1 MSALVNPD
9 DIHRRRAM
17 DQRECDLAVR
27 KHELF
32 VLGRAGG
39 QRANFSYRNLTG
51 LNLACKNLSE
61 ADFTG
66 AIMVECD
73 LSGTNLQRALLFC
86 ANLTKAKMVR
96 ANLTRADMRGAVL
109 KGADLTAAELFNA
122 DLREGAIFTK
132 RMASDLQGVTVDT
145 DPTDMSRAKMVN
157 ANLSQANM
165 SGAVAMMVDF
175 TDAILKGANLAK
187 ANLKNAT
194 LEGADLEGADLS
206 RADLRGAILRNANLY
221 GATMIAADRTGC
233 DETGALTDLPRG
245 KPMTMLKESLHTL
258 VRDHGAWIETGGA
271 SGHLLDISGFD
282 LRDIEWPDHVLLT
295 SMKAKDACI
304 AHAKFSGAWLQ
315 ASLFE
320 GADLRGADF
329 RTSDLRGANLKGANL
344 VRANFE
350 SCNLA
355 PMVVASGK
363 SLVTRLDGAIL
374 RHARFQ
380 RCQLVQTSFRNA
392 DLRWAT
398 IVDSDTSGGDFE
410 GAVGLQLLA
419 RVDHPPPEPPKG

>member
-1 MSALVNPD
+1 MPK
-9 DIHRRRAM
+9 RA
-17 DQRECDLAVR
+17 
-27 KHELF
+27 
-32 VLGRAGG
+32 
-39 QRANFSYRNLTG
+39 S
-51 LNLACKNLSE
+51 
-61 ADFTG
+61 
-66 AIMVECD
+66 
-73 LSGTNLQRALLFC
+73 
-86 ANLTKAKMVR
+86 
-96 ANLTRADMRGAVL
+96 LTRDARRWKAGHSVS
-109 KGADLTAAELFNA
+109 G
-122 DLREGAIFTK
+122 
-132 RMASDLQGVTVDT
+132 
-145 DPTDMSRAKMVN
+145 
-157 ANLSQANM
+157 ANM

-245 KPMTMLKESLHTL
+245 KPMTMLRESLHTL
-258 VRDHGAWIETGGA
+258 VRDHGTWIETGGA

-282 LRDIEWPDHVLLT
+282 LRDVEWPDHVLLT

-329 RTSDLRGANLKGANL
+329 RT
-344 VRANFE
+344 
-350 SCNLA
+350 
-355 PMVVASGK
+355 
-363 SLVTRLDGAIL
+363 
-374 RHARFQ
+374 
-380 RCQLVQTSFRNA
+380 A

-398 IVDSDTSGGDFE
+398 IVDCDTTGGDFE
-410 GAVGLQLLA
+410 GAIGLQLLA
-419 RVDHPPPEPPKG
+419 RVDQPLPDPPKV

>member
-27 KHELF
+27 RHELF

-39 QRANFSYRNLTG
+39 QRANFAYRNLTG

-86 ANLTKAKMVR
+86 ANLTKAKLVR

-122 DLREGAIFTK
+122 DLREGAIYTK
-132 RMASDLQGVTVDT
+132 RMASDLQGVAVDT
-145 DPTDMSRAKMVN
+145 DPSDMSRAKMVN
-157 ANLSQANM
+157 ANLTQANM
-165 SGAVAMMVDF
+165 AGAVAMMVDF

-206 RADLRGAILRNANLY
+206 RADLRGAVLRNANLY

-245 KPMTMLKESLHTL
+245 KPMTMLRESLHTL
-258 VRDHGAWIETGGA
+258 VRDHGTWIESGGA

-282 LRDIEWPDHVLLT
+282 LRDVEWPDHVLLT

-304 AHAKFSGAWLQ
+304 AHAKFNGAWLQ

-320 GADLRGADF
+320 GADMRGADF
-329 RTSDLRGANLKGANL
+329 RNADLRGANLKGANL

-355 PMVVASGK
+355 PMVVQSGK
-363 SLVTRLDGAIL
+363 SLTTRLDGALL
-374 RHARFQ
+374 RHSRFR
-380 RCQLVQTSFRNA
+380 RCQLVQTSFRAA
-392 DLRWAT
+392 DMRWISLA
-398 IVDSDTSGGDFE
+398 DCDTTGADFE
-410 GAVGLQLLA
+410 GVIGWQPVSRADQ
-419 RVDHPPPEPPKG
+419 PPPDPVKS